1 MRTGRVQGCGAERTL
16 PAPRPLSLA
25 LPGLPA
31 GAGVQRREHPPS
43 HPPLPR
49 PQPAAPP
56 GCPGPVRRPGRGP
69 PASGTGGEGPGL
81 QSQTAAIEMASVR
94 IREAEE
100 GDCGHILRLIRE
112 LAEYEKLSDQV
123 KISEEAL
130 RADGFGENPS
140 YRCLVAEVLPAPG
153 EPQGKTSRASEG
165 PRPGG
170 LRGPSQAPSALFC
183 LRLRAQCGGLWAVLL
198 HLQHLEG
205 AQRLPGGHLRDA
217 GISGYWGTG
226 LRPGA
231 GGEPPRPNP
240 HPQAP

>member
-1 MRTGRVQGCGAERTL
+1 MRTRRVQGCGAERTL

-100 GDCGHILRLIRE
+100 GDCGHILRLIR
-112 LAEYEKLSDQV
+112 V
-123 KISEEAL
+123 T
-130 RADGFGENPS
+130 
-140 YRCLVAEVLPAPG
+140 PAG
-153 EPQGKTSRASEG
+153 RN
-165 PRPGG
+165 
-170 LRGPSQAPSALFC
+170 RGPP
-183 LRLRAQCGGLWAVLL
+183 RGCGRRGLGLGRGERGVWA
-198 HLQHLEG
+198 
-205 AQRLPGGHLRDA
+205 
-217 GISGYWGTG
+217 
-226 LRPGA
+226 A
-231 GGEPPRPNP
+231 GGRGPLPLAGLCPRCPRNWP
-240 HPQAP
+240 STRNSRTR

>member
-1 MRTGRVQGCGAERTL
+1 M
-16 PAPRPLSLA
+16 
-25 LPGLPA
+25 
-31 GAGVQRREHPPS
+31 
-43 HPPLPR
+43 
-49 PQPAAPP
+49 
-56 GCPGPVRRPGRGP
+56 
-69 PASGTGGEGPGL
+69 
-81 QSQTAAIEMASVR
+81 
-94 IREAEE
+94 
-100 GDCGHILRLIRE
+100 
-112 LAEYEKLSDQV
+112 
-123 KISEEAL
+123 KISEEGGGPAPASWPRRGREGGRDGSPGALAPGRAPRPFLCLLATTAISPAL